1 MFEVAECN
9 FFLLCWFVFRNRNNY
24 RSIFFPICSDR
35 SMTADL
41 TVMGL
46 GWKNFPLWPF
56 GNPGKKYFYGEPGN
70 AQLDPEVQ
78 ISRALLLGQALG
90 HSFP

>member
-1 MFEVAECN
+1 MKSPNAN
-9 FFLLCWFVFRNRNNY
+9 FFFFVGSYFE
-24 RSIFFPICSDR
+24 IVITIAVFFFPICSDR

-46 GWKNFPLWPF
+46 GLENFSVVAIWQPW
-56 GNPGKKYFYGEPGN
+56 KKYFYGEPGN

-78 ISRALLLGQALG
+78 ISRALLGQALG